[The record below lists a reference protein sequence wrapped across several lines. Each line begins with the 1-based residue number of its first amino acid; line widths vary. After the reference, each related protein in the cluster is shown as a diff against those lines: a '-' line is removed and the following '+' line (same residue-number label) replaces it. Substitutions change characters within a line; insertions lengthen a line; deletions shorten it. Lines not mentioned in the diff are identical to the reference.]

1 MEKSMKDEGFIG
13 LYSGLRPRLI
23 STIIHVTLVLS
34 MYDYLSE
41 LILKFWPDENDK
53 KY

>member
-1 MEKSMKDEGFIG
+1 MKKTIKDEGFLS
-13 LYSGLRPRLI
+13 LYSGIRPRLI

-41 LILKFWPDENDK
+41 LILRFWPDDEK
-53 KY
+53 KH